1 MKNNFIIL
9 TDTRQQKEKHIIKE
23 FDKQNI
29 LHIRT
34 KLDSADYMA
43 VRYDKEK
50 GFYLDYSILIDTKKD
65 IEEIAGNLCNSQSH
79 ERVKRE
85 IQRAKELG
93 CKRFIFLVADQK
105 ITCVD
110 EVENW
115 TSKYSKVKGSTLQ
128 KILNTIS
135 QKYEVEF
142 QFVKKSEM
150 PSKIIALLTNK

>member
-1 MKNNFIIL
+1 MNNLIL
-9 TDTRQQKEKHIIKE
+9 VDTREKGHKKILE
-23 FDKQNI
+23 HFDKVGQEYI
-29 LHIRT
+29 TT
-34 KLDSADYMA
+34 KLDTADYMIYKN
-43 VRYDKEK
+43 YDVLIDRK
-50 GFYLDYSILIDTKKD
+50 DSIL
-65 IEEIAGNLCNSQSH
+65 ELAGNLCKTSEH
-79 ERVKRE
+79 YRVVRE

-128 KILNTIS
+128 KILNTMS
-135 QKYEVEF
+135 QKYEIEF

>member
-1 MKNNFIIL
+1 MNNLIL
-9 TDTRQQKEKHIIKE
+9 VDTREKGHKKILE
-23 FDKQNI
+23 HFDNVGQEY
-29 LHIRT
+29 LTT
-34 KLDSADYMA
+34 KLDAGDYMLYKN
-43 VRYDKEK
+43 YDVLIDRK
-50 GFYLDYSILIDTKKD
+50 DSIL
-65 IEEIAGNLCNSQSH
+65 ELAGNLCKTNEH
-79 ERVKRE
+79 YRVVRE

-128 KILNTIS
+128 KILNTMI

>member
-1 MKNNFIIL
+1 MNNLIL
-9 TDTRQQKEKHIIKE
+9 VDTREKGHKKILE
-23 FDKQNI
+23 YFDKVGQEYI
-29 LHIRT
+29 TT
-34 KLDSADYMA
+34 KLDSGDYMLYKNYN
-43 VRYDKEK
+43 VLIDRKD
-50 GFYLDYSILIDTKKD
+50 SIL
-65 IEEIAGNLCNSQSH
+65 ELAGNLCKTSEH
-79 ERVKRE
+79 YRVVRE

-128 KILNTIS
+128 KILNTMS

>member
-1 MKNNFIIL
+1 MNNLIL
-9 TDTRQQKEKHIIKE
+9 VDTREKGHKKILE
-23 FDKQNI
+23 HFDNVGQEY
-29 LHIRT
+29 LTT
-34 KLDSADYMA
+34 KLDAGDYMLYKN
-43 VRYDKEK
+43 YDVLIDRK
-50 GFYLDYSILIDTKKD
+50 DSIL
-65 IEEIAGNLCNSQSH
+65 ELAGNLCRTSEH
-79 ERVKRE
+79 YRVVRE

-128 KILNTIS
+128 KILNTMS

>member
-1 MKNNFIIL
+1 MNNLIL
-9 TDTRQQKEKHIIKE
+9 VDTREKGHKKILE
-23 FDKQNI
+23 HFDNVGQEY
-29 LHIRT
+29 LTT
-34 KLDSADYMA
+34 KLDAGDYMLYKN
-43 VRYDKEK
+43 YDVLIDRK
-50 GFYLDYSILIDTKKD
+50 DSIL
-65 IEEIAGNLCNSQSH
+65 ELAGNLCKTNEH
-79 ERVKRE
+79 YRVVRE

-128 KILNTIS
+128 KILNTMI

-142 QFVKKSEM
+142 QFVKKCEM

>member
-1 MKNNFIIL
+1 MNNLIL
-9 TDTRQQKEKHIIKE
+9 VDTREKGHKKILE
-23 FDKQNI
+23 HFDNVGQEY
-29 LHIRT
+29 LTT
-34 KLDSADYMA
+34 KLDAGDYMLYKN
-43 VRYDKEK
+43 YDVLIDRK
-50 GFYLDYSILIDTKKD
+50 DSIL
-65 IEEIAGNLCNSQSH
+65 ELAGNLCKTSEH
-79 ERVKRE
+79 YRVVRE

-128 KILNTIS
+128 KILNTMI

-142 QFVKKSEM
+142 HFVKKNEM
-150 PSKIIALLTNK
+150 PSKIIYLLTNK

>member
-1 MKNNFIIL
+1 MNNLIL
-9 TDTRQQKEKHIIKE
+9 VDTREKGHKKILE
-23 FDKQNI
+23 HFDKDEQEYI
-29 LHIRT
+29 TT
-34 KLDSADYMA
+34 KLDAGDYMLYKN
-43 VRYDKEK
+43 YDVLIDRK
-50 GFYLDYSILIDTKKD
+50 DSIL
-65 IEEIAGNLCNSQSH
+65 ELAGNLCRTSEH
-79 ERVKRE
+79 YRVVRE

-128 KILNTIS
+128 KILNTMI

>member
-1 MKNNFIIL
+1 MNNLIL
-9 TDTRQQKEKHIIKE
+9 VDTREKGHKKILE
-23 FDKQNI
+23 HFDKDGQEYI
-29 LHIRT
+29 TT
-34 KLDSADYMA
+34 KLDAGDYMLYKN
-43 VRYDKEK
+43 YDV
-50 GFYLDYSILIDTKKD
+50 LIDRKD
-65 IEEIAGNLCNSQSH
+65 RILELAGNLCRTSEH
-79 ERVKRE
+79 YRVVRE
-85 IQRAKELG
+85 IGRAKELG

-128 KILNTIS
+128 KILNTMS

>member
-1 MKNNFIIL
+1 MNNLIL
-9 TDTRQQKEKHIIKE
+9 VDTREKGHKKILE
-23 FDKQNI
+23 HFDNVGQEY
-29 LHIRT
+29 LTT
-34 KLDSADYMA
+34 KLDAGDYMLYKN
-43 VRYDKEK
+43 YDVLIDRK
-50 GFYLDYSILIDTKKD
+50 DSIL
-65 IEEIAGNLCNSQSH
+65 ELAGNLCKTSEH
-79 ERVKRE
+79 YRVVRE
-85 IQRAKELG
+85 IGRAKELG

-128 KILNTIS
+128 KILNTMS